1 MNIVISDTTA
11 LILFA
16 KSNTLH
22 FLSNLF
28 EKVYIPQA
36 VHDELNFKNDV
47 VKYRIDNFDKIV
59 VKPISDKS
67 LLNKI
72 SKLKIDRG
80 ETEAIT
86 LALELD
92 LVLVID
98 EKKGRTI
105 ALNQGVKIVGV
116 VGILIENYK
125 QNFINYEEVHFYFK
139 LLKTSDLRVS
149 DKLEKLFYEK
159 LKQIK

>member
-1 MNIVISDTTA
+1 MNIVISDSTA

-36 VHDELNFKNDV
+36 VYGELNFKDDV
-47 VKYRIDNFDKIV
+47 VKYRIDKFNKIL
-59 VKPISDKS
+59 VKPVSNLL

-72 SKLKIDRG
+72 KKLNLDDG
-80 ETEAIT
+80 EIEAIA
-86 LALELD
+86 LAIELD
-92 LVLVID
+92 LLLIID
-98 EKKGRTI
+98 EKKGRKT
-105 ALNQGVKIVGV
+105 ALNQGLKIVGV
-116 VGILIENYK
+116 LGILIENYK
-125 QNFINYEEVHFYFK
+125 QDFISHEEAYFYFK
-139 LLKTSDLRVS
+139 LLKTNGLRVS
-149 DKLEKLFYEK
+149 KELEEIFYEK